1 MAWIGYIAH
10 QTRFEHLDLVF
21 TTGNFDL
28 GPRAE
33 KLGPV
38 RFSVDRKVDI
48 AALLLGHGHRHS
60 LPGNLTLGLANLGGL
75 AIAGGQ
81 TRQLDRH
88 RIEFVDQ
95 FFDFLIR
102 NLIDFKAPFLG
113 ILQEGRI
120 LTQ

>member
-10 QTRFEHLDLVF
+10 QTRFEHLDLGF

-38 RFSVDRKVDI
+38 RFSVNRKVDI

-60 LPGNLTLGLANLGGL
+60 LPGNFTLGLANLGGL

-95 FFDFLIR
+95 FFDFLTR
-102 NLIDFKAPFLG
+102 NRIDFKAPLLG